1 MEGGAKTVEF
11 TGGDSENNLFTLL
24 EVIKQSAPH
33 LHDPELIIHK
43 VFFQAHLP
51 PLLSQLKSTIK
62 ANICVHLT
70 YTIYGA
76 TIIQQRKTQVVYRI
90 NKRFIISESTAQ
102 NS

>member
-33 LHDPELIIHK
+33 LHDRR
-43 VFFQAHLP
+43 
-51 PLLSQLKSTIK
+51 STIK

-90 NKRFIISESTAQ
+90 NKRFIISESTAL